1 MFIAQMQ
8 DELELF
14 VCTFEITVGDSV
26 QHQTLKAPRI
36 IFEEQFKALARDAA
50 YNDKPMKV
58 KLMRMVP
65 IYNQF
70 EHQWIE
76 QELSIAFSNNAY
88 IAVHPNEFE

>member
-1 MFIAQMQ
+1 MFITHMQ

-14 VCTFEITVGDSV
+14 VCTLEIIVGDTV
-26 QHQTLKAPRI
+26 QQQTLKAPRI
-36 IFEEQFKALARDAA
+36 IFEEQFKALTQDAA
-50 YNDKPMKV
+50 YSDKPMKV
-58 KLMRMVP
+58 KMMRMVP

-76 QELSIAFSNNAY
+76 REHSVAFANNAY